1 MSQIFPA
8 TSSDQIEQV
17 RDLFREYQAELEVSH
32 CLRGMDEEI
41 AGLPGAYAP
50 PQGRLLLATVLGQ
63 PAGCVG
69 LRPFL
74 LEGVCEMKRLFVRP
88 TFRGGK
94 VGRLLVEQVLQDA
107 KALGYR
113 SIRLDTYPVTMQAAI
128 AMYRRFGFREISS
141 APLAPVEGLLYMECG
156 LVWQK

>member
-8 TSSDQIEQV
+8 TTSDQIEQV

-32 CLRGMDEEI
+32 CLRGIDEEI
-41 AGLPGAYAP
+41 VGLPGAFAA
-50 PQGRLLLATVLGQ
+50 PQGRLLLGTVLGQ
-63 PAGCVG
+63 PAGCVA
-69 LRPFL
+69 LRPFPQ
-74 LEGVCEMKRLFVRP
+74 EGVCEMKRLFVRP

-94 VGRLLVEQVLQDA
+94 VGRLLVEQILQDA
-107 KALGYR
+107 KGIGYR
-113 SIRLDTYPVTMQAAI
+113 SIRLDTYPGTMQAAI

-156 LVWQK
+156 VASEK